1 MTREIIQN
9 EEARQNALRN
19 LRLVDTPP
27 SEAFDRLTR
36 LASRLLGAPVST
48 VSLTDN
54 DRQWFK
60 SKVGADLV
68 QIPRSEAPCNY
79 AIQKDEVFVVPDLAL
94 DARFKDTQ
102 LGRAGIRFYAGA
114 PLVTRSGYGLG
125 TLCVLDDKPRE
136 LTDDEKR
143 LLVDLAAMVMTQ
155 IEIQNTIGLIDPSS
169 GIPNQYQ
176 LFEDLEDLRLRDPD
190 SDHTGVLIE
199 LASLEQLSHGQR
211 VLGAAYAEELIR
223 RASSVVR
230 HRVGD
235 DARLYQVGPTRCV
248 LLLDRRR
255 SDGLDALAEN
265 LGCDLRQTIACAGIP
280 VTPNPVLGFYRF
292 QMRKETPR
300 DVLRRLFNAADDARH
315 LGRGSAVYS
324 ESDDQAYARSFT
336 LLSDMLSAP
345 EHPGELGLLF
355 QPVVDFKTGRCTGA
369 EALLRWRHPTLGM
382 IMPGELIPL
391 AEETAFIHP
400 LTDWVLTAAAA
411 QVAAWRKTRLV
422 TKLSINASARNLEG
436 GDFAARLAAILEKHG
451 VEPQA
456 IQLEFTES
464 ALVSDSAHVLAQLT
478 AVRDLGVSIVIDDF
492 GTGYSNLSYL
502 QQLPASVLKIDQ
514 SFVRPLAT
522 SEHDRKLVRAVILMA
537 HDLGYRVVA
546 EGVADQETFDLLA
559 AWGCDEAQGFHI
571 SQPLDPAAMADW
583 FAPRDGSAG
592 RFPGL
597 NVAQARPS

>member
-1 MTREIIQN
+1 MQGPMTRQIIQN

-60 SKVGADLV
+60 SKVGADLA
-68 QIPRSEAPCNY
+68 QIPRSEAPCHY

-94 DARFKDTQ
+94 DERFRDTQ
-102 LGRAGIRFYAGA
+102 MARAGIRFYAGA
-114 PLVTRSGYGLG
+114 PLITRSGYGLG
-125 TLCVLDDKPRE
+125 TLCVLDDKPRA
-136 LTDDEKR
+136 LTEDERR

-155 IEIQNTIGLIDPSS
+155 IEVQNAIGLIDPSS
-169 GIPNQYQ
+169 GMPNQYQ
-176 LFEDLEDLRLRDPD
+176 LFEDLEDVRLRNPD
-190 SDHTGVLIE
+190 SDQIGVLIE
-199 LASLEQLSHGQR
+199 LASLQQVGHGQR

-223 RASSVVR
+223 HASSVVR
-230 HRVGD
+230 RRMGD
-235 DARLYQVGPTRCV
+235 DARLYQVAPTRCV
-248 LLLDRRR
+248 LLLDEPW
-255 SDGLDALAEN
+255 SDGLDALVEN
-265 LGCDLRQTIACAGIP
+265 LDRDLRRTIACAGIP
-280 VTPNPVLGFYRF
+280 VTPNPVMGLYRF
-292 QMRKETPR
+292 QMRNETPR
-300 DVLRRLFNAADDARH
+300 DVLRRLFNAAADARR

-324 ESDDQAYARSFT
+324 PTDDQAYARSFT

-355 QPVVDFKTGRCTGA
+355 QPVVDVKTGQCAGA
-369 EALLRWRHPTLGM
+369 EALLRWRHPSLGM
-382 IMPGELIPL
+382 IMPGEFVPL

-400 LTDWVLTAAAA
+400 LTDWVLNAAVT
-411 QVAAWRKTRLV
+411 QVAEWRKHRLV
-422 TKLSINASARNLEG
+422 AKLSINASAKNLEG
-436 GDFAARLAAILEKHG
+436 NDFAARLAGILERHG

-456 IQLEFTES
+456 IQLEFIES

-522 SEHDRKLVRAVILMA
+522 SEYDRKLVRAVILMA

-546 EGVADQETFDLLA
+546 EGVADQATFDLLA

-571 SQPLDPAAMADW
+571 SQPLDAAAMADW
-583 FAPRDGSAG
+583 FAPRA
-592 RFPGL
+592 
-597 NVAQARPS
+597 